1 MLQWDYRAMILA
13 RKEVSTSDDFAY
25 TGVDSR
31 GSHTGPGIRGVH
43 AGDRQV
49 VAAKRTLLSSYNSL
63 LMIGNDA
70 AAVS

>member
-13 RKEVSTSDDFAY
+13 RKEVSISDDFAY

-31 GSHTGPGIRGVH
+31 GSHTGPCIRGVH
-43 AGDRQV
+43 AEDRPM
-49 VAAKRTLLSSYNSL
+49 VAAKRTLLSPYNSL
-63 LMIGNDA
+63 LMIANDA